1 MPSNLSHI
9 QLFFTG
15 LKTPLPPRPTKPSS
29 RLSFSTSVK
38 HRTRS
43 IPVFESSLNEEILW
57 RIHSCIWSISRQ
69 LSNQESCRR
78 IRFFDGNYIDS
89 YEFYFIFFFS
99 GGKFEERN
107 VISRQSRELGQKK
120 RSQTGLGESNWKAN
134 YLNLENRSVKSLNL
148 VCSMKILDVNCEF
161 ELYKN
166 SI

>member
-9 QLFFTG
+9 QLFSTG

-29 RLSFSTSVK
+29 RPSFSTSVK

-89 YEFYFIFFFS
+89 YEFYFIFFFLRRKVW
-99 GGKFEERN
+99 G
-107 VISRQSRELGQKK
+107 KK
-120 RSQTGLGESNWKAN
+120 RDFKTIKRTRPKKEMANRIRWIELKGKLFKSGESICQIIESS
-134 YLNLENRSVKSLNL
+134 LLDENTWCKLWIRIV
-148 VCSMKILDVNCEF
+148 
-161 ELYKN
+161 
-166 SI
+166 